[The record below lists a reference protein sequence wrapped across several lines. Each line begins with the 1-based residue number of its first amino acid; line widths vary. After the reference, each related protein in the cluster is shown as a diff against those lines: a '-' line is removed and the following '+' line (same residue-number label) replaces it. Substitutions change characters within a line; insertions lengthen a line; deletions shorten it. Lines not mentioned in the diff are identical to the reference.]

1 VAAVL
6 VSAGRYPVG
15 MMRWWYAG
23 RVLVAAAA
31 AAVGVVTVGVVAA
44 AVAVGR
50 PAVALAGCGS
60 GGGVAVGSLLEL
72 LPVVMEKYG
81 ASRRAAI
88 VPRRRRSGGGAG
100 VGEVGGVA
108 GVDSDEDPS
117 LPQGYMDRPWRGQN
131 AVTMTGP
138 PCWISELP
146 R

>member
-1 VAAVL
+1 
-6 VSAGRYPVG
+6 
-15 MMRWWYAG
+15 M
-23 RVLVAAAA
+23 
-31 AAVGVVTVGVVAA
+31 VAA

-50 PAVALAGCGS
+50 PAVALADCGS

>member
-1 VAAVL
+1 
-6 VSAGRYPVG
+6 
-15 MMRWWYAG
+15 M
-23 RVLVAAAA
+23 LVAAAA
-31 AAVGVVTVGVVAA
+31 ASVGVVTVGVVAA